1 MVKPQSYALIL
12 AGGRGTRF
20 WPRSR
25 TQTPKQL
32 LNFLGE
38 QSLLQQTVERLRP
51 VIPPERIWILTNGYL
66 RKAIGKQLPEVPA
79 RQIIAEPAQRNT
91 APCLALAARVI
102 AETDPNAVL
111 GVFPADHYITKPARF
126 RQFVRAALRAAQS
139 DKLVT
144 LGIEPRWPETG
155 YGYLELP
162 PEAKA
167 GSLAP
172 LPVKQFH
179 EKPDLATAQRFLAA
193 GAFFWNAGMF
203 FWRAETFLTAMSEFL
218 PRTAGLLDQLP
229 PYSNRTFTKRLEAIY
244 PEAENISVDFAVM
257 EPASKRGQ
265 VISIPT
271 DDIGWNDLGSWNAV
285 YALNPQQALRTPT
298 LTHEAQRCL
307 VDAPGKL
314 VALVGVQDLVVV
326 DTPDALLIASRE
338 RAQDV
343 GQIVKQ
349 LEKLKRSDLL

>member
-1 MVKPQSYALIL
+1 MPKAKSYALIL

-25 TQTPKQL
+25 TETPKQL
-32 LNFLGE
+32 LSFLGE

-51 VIPPERIWILTNGYL
+51 VIPPERVWILTNSYL
-66 RKAIGKQLPEVPA
+66 RNAIRRQLPEVPL

-102 AETDPNAVL
+102 AQADPNAVL

-126 RQFVRAALRAAQS
+126 RQFVKAAVRAADS

-162 PEAKA
+162 QHAK
-167 GSLAP
+167 GSLDP
-172 LPVKQFH
+172 IPVKRFH
-179 EKPDLATAQRFLAA
+179 EKPNLATARKFLKT
-193 GAFFWNAGMF
+193 GRFFWNAGMF
-203 FWRAETFLTAMSEFL
+203 FWRAETFLAALREFL
-218 PRTAGLLDQLP
+218 PLTTGLLDGLP
-229 PYSNRTFTKRLEAIY
+229 VYGSRTFNSRLNEVY
-244 PEAENISVDFAVM
+244 PGTENISVDFAVM

-265 VISIPT
+265 VLSIPT
-271 DDIGWNDLGSWNAV
+271 GDIGWNDLGSWNAV
-285 YALNPQQALRTPT
+285 YALSPDAALRTPT
-298 LTHEAQRCL
+298 LAHNSQGCL

-314 VALVGVQDLVVV
+314 VALVGVKDLVVV
-326 DTPDALLIASRE
+326 DTADALLVASRDQ
-338 RAQDV
+338 AQDV
-343 GQIVKQ
+343 GQIVKI
-349 LEKLKRSDLL
+349 LEQQKRLDLL